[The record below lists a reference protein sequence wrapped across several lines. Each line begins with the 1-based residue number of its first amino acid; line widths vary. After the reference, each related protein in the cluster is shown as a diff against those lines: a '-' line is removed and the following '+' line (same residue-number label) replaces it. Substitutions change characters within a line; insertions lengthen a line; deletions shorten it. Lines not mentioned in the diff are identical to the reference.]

1 MLSISTVRRAIS
13 PRVVSLTSYFST
25 KAPPSNPQTELPDHA
40 NVVVVGGGI
49 IGTSVA
55 YHLGKLGIKDVVLLE
70 QDQLTAG
77 TTWHAAGL
85 MTTFGSLSSTSI
97 DMRVYTKNL
106 YSEILPE
113 ETGLETGFMDC
124 GFIELACD
132 KDRLHYFR
140 RVAAFNRFLGIDVK
154 EISAN
159 EVQEKFPLTTKD
171 DILAGFYVADDGRVN
186 PTDATMALAKGARQY
201 GVNILEGQE
210 VLAVTTTNP
219 VETGKPS
226 KVTGVTIKNRKDA
239 ERPIQISS
247 PVVVNCAGMWARQFG
262 EMAGVIIPNQAAEH
276 YYLITEDIDGLDPK
290 WPVLEDVRVCRCG
303 GFQQICLVFLTLSS
317 HV

>member
-13 PRVVSLTSYFST
+13 PRIISLSSFSS
-25 KAPPSNPQTELPDHA
+25 KATPSCPQVEDRA
-40 NVVVVGGGI
+40 NVVIVGGGI

-85 MTTFGSLSSTSI
+85 MTTYGSLSSTSI
-97 DMRVYTKNL
+97 DMRLYTKKL
-106 YSEILPE
+106 YSEILTE

-140 RVAAFNRFLGIDVK
+140 RIAAFNRFLGIEVD
-154 EISAN
+154 EISAD
-159 EVQEKFPLTTKD
+159 EVQDKFPLTTKD
-171 DILAGFYVADDGRVN
+171 DILAGFYVAGDGRVN
-186 PTDATMALAKGARQY
+186 PTDATMAMAKGARQY
-201 GVNILEGQE
+201 GAKILEGQE
-210 VLAVTTTNP
+210 VLGVTTTNTL
-219 VETGKPS
+219 ETGEPS
-226 KVTGVTIKNRKDA
+226 KVTGVTVKNKNDP
-239 ERPIQISS
+239 ERPITIAA

-262 EMAGVIIPNQAAEH
+262 EMAGVVVPNQAAEH

-290 WPVLEDVRVCRCG
+290 WPVVEDVSIV
-303 GFQQICLVFLTLSS
+303 
-317 HV
+317 